1 MSIVLVQLCVI
12 IKLFPRLFF
21 KLATNLTHQVPQSVR
36 DVRLPRDGLLATV
49 ELKAVAV
56 LQFVLLLR
64 ELTKSQL
71 YQVLRSASDL
81 VKKVTSKRHPEC
93 FEPSFSRRCQHL
105 PNLIGVP
112 VLVAPF
118 LVLLSTDVERVWV
131 QLVKLEHTMQQPLE
145 SSPPLH
151 LCCL

>member
-1 MSIVLVQLCVI
+1 MSIVVEQLCVI

-21 KLATNLTHQVPQSVR
+21 KLAANLIHQVPQFVR

-56 LQFVLLLR
+56 LKLVLLLR
-64 ELTKSQL
+64 ELAESQL
-71 YQVLRSASDL
+71 HQVLRSASDL
-81 VKKVTSKRHPEC
+81 VKKMTCKRHPEC

-112 VLVAPF
+112 VRVATF
-118 LVLLSTDVERVWV
+118 LVLLSTDGERVWF
-131 QLVKLEHTMQQPLE
+131 QLFKLEHTMQQPLE
-145 SSPPLH
+145 NSPPMH
-151 LCCL
+151 LC

>member
-1 MSIVLVQLCVI
+1 MSIVVEQLCVI

-21 KLATNLTHQVPQSVR
+21 KLATNLIHQVPQFVR

-56 LQFVLLLR
+56 LKLVLLLR
-64 ELTKSQL
+64 ELAESQL
-71 YQVLRSASDL
+71 HQVLSSASDL
-81 VKKVTSKRHPEC
+81 VEKVTGKRHPEC

-112 VLVAPF
+112 VLVATF
-118 LVLLSTDVERVWV
+118 LVLLSTDGERVWV
-131 QLVKLEHTMQQPLE
+131 
-145 SSPPLH
+145 
-151 LCCL
+151 